1 MKLADDAHL
10 IWKKW
15 SARIAASQVALVALF
30 VSLPE
35 KWQDAIPHT
44 VLAIMAGVFALSIIG
59 AQSVA
64 QPRLQKCK
72 EGENG
77 DSA

>member
-10 IWKKW
+10 LWKRW
-15 SARIAASQVALVALF
+15 SSRIAGAQVALVALF

-44 VLAIMAGVFALSIIG
+44 ILAILAGVFALSIIS
-59 AQSVA
+59 AQAVA
-64 QPRLQKCK
+64 QPNLKK
-72 EGENG
+72 DGEK
-77 DSA
+77 